1 MAHLLPRLIS
11 AVMSWLDAANLR
23 NRVYTLQDRVETLEL
38 ALLDIERMT
47 DDERIRRLIET
58 KKIDKKKFTK

>member
-23 NRVYTLQDRVETLEL
+23 NRVYTLQDRVEILETGL
-38 ALLDIERMT
+38 EDIERMT
-47 DDERIRRLIET
+47 DDARIKRLIQLL
-58 KKIDKKKFTK
+58 KK